1 MSLHLNS
8 LFGAGRENKYSSLF
22 LPLSFVAQKFIFS
35 FCRFLNIR
43 IFVIRLKKFN
53 FE

>member
-22 LPLSFVAQKFIFS
+22 LPLSFVAQLKVYFLFLPFPKYS
-35 FCRFLNIR
+35 YFCYSTQKI
-43 IFVIRLKKFN
+43 
-53 FE
+53 